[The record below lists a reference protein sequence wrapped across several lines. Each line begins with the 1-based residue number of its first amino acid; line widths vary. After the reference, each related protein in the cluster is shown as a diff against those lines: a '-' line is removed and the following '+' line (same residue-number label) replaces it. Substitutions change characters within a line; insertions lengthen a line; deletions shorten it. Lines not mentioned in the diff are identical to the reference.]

1 MILCKNC
8 GNIDD
13 DYDFIY
19 DYVWDDELDDE
30 VSWCKCP
37 SCRSE
42 DQDYFEDYD

>member
-8 GNIDD
+8 GNIGD

-37 SCRSE
+37 VCGSE
-42 DQDYFEDYD
+42 DQDDFEDYD